1 MLLGF
6 AARAV
11 RILWAILRQNASK
24 NVSKGY
30 TRGAAYAPFTSALSS
45 SAKATVE

>member
-6 AARAV
+6 AARAAPT
-11 RILWAILRQNASK
+11 LWAILRQNASK

-30 TRGAAYAPFTSALSS
+30 THGATYVALTSALSS
-45 SAKATVE
+45 SAKATIE

>member
-6 AARAV
+6 AARAA
-11 RILWAILRQNASK
+11 RILWAILHQNASK

-30 TRGAAYAPFTSALSS
+30 THGAVCVALTSALSS
-45 SAKATVE
+45 SAKATIE